1 MDEFQI
7 PNNEKQS
14 YYDNEK
20 DIMKKNQF
28 IKIKIIQK
36 LNYMNFNIQK

>member
-20 DIMKKNQF
+20 DIIIKNDF
-28 IKIKIIQK
+28 QK
-36 LNYMNFNIQK
+36 NG

>member
-20 DIMKKNQF
+20 DIIIKNDFQKNGYEKKS
-28 IKIKIIQK
+28 I
-36 LNYMNFNIQK
+36 YHY